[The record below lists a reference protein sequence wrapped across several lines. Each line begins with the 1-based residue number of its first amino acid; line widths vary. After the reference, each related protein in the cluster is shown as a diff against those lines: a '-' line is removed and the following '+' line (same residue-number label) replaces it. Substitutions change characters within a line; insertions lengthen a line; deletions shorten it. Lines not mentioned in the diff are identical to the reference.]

1 MPCLAKTPAGSST
14 SCSTGLLHSYSQVIQ
29 DMISLL
35 PLLCP
40 SLYYPYPSHS
50 PFLYLLFTTL
60 LSFSSLSPSP
70 VSAPIALLSVF
81 LISPLLK
88 PLPFLSPPFL
98 SPSLRSP
105 LPLPSLSPPLSLT
118 SSYPPNSNV
127 GHGETYPPAASWER
141 ILSE

>member
-1 MPCLAKTPAGSST
+1 MPCLAKTPASSST

-35 PLLCP
+35 PLLWP
-40 SLYYPYPSHS
+40 NLYYPSYPSHS

-70 VSAPIALLSVF
+70 VSAPITLLSLF
-81 LISPLLK
+81 LTSPPFST
-88 PLPFLSPPFL
+88 PLPFLSP
-98 SPSLRSP
+98 SLPSP
-105 LPLPSLSPPLSLT
+105 LPLPSLSPPFSLT
-118 SSYPPNSNV
+118 SFYPPNSSV